1 MPTTQMTL
9 DLGFIL
15 MLGKYLIAGGLI
27 VFGLFTFVI
36 PMLFDIGNRVRES
49 PPTVPVKAT
58 TVLKPKRK
66 DVDRSSDTPPP
77 TGFAEHLRI
86 IEATAPN
93 AEPKIWWE
101 YAKAEMTEAE
111 VAIAEARLARIAD
124 PAVINGSLGGEG

>member
-1 MPTTQMTL
+1 MPMTQMTL

-15 MLGKYLIAGGLI
+15 TLGKYLIAGGLI

>member
-1 MPTTQMTL
+1 MPMTQMTL

-49 PPTVPVKAT
+49 PPATPVKVT
-58 TVLKPKRK
+58 PVLKPKRK

>member
-27 VFGLFTFVI
+27 VFGLFAFVI

-49 PPTVPVKAT
+49 PTAVPVKSNP
-58 TVLKPKRK
+58 VLKPKRK

>member
-1 MPTTQMTL
+1 MPMTQLTL

-15 MLGKYLIAGGLI
+15 LLGKYLLAGVLL

-36 PMLFDIGNRVRES
+36 PWILDTGNRVREGVLPS
-49 PPTVPVKAT
+49 PTKPPL
-58 TVLKPKRK
+58 VLKPKRK

-77 TGFAEHLRI
+77 PGFAEHLRI

-124 PAVINGSLGGEG
+124 PAVINGSLGGGV

>member
-1 MPTTQMTL
+1 MTL

-49 PPTVPVKAT
+49 PPAVPVKTT

>member
-49 PPTVPVKAT
+49 PPAVPVKTT

>member
-1 MPTTQMTL
+1 MTQMTL

-15 MLGKYLIAGGLI
+15 TLGKYLIAGGLI

>member
-15 MLGKYLIAGGLI
+15 TLGKYLIAGGLI

-49 PPTVPVKAT
+49 PPAVPVKTT

>member
-1 MPTTQMTL
+1 MPMTQMTL

-49 PPTVPVKAT
+49 PPAVPVKSNP
-58 TVLKPKRK
+58 VLKPKRK

>member
-1 MPTTQMTL
+1 MPQMTL

-49 PPTVPVKAT
+49 PPAVPVKAT

>member
-1 MPTTQMTL
+1 MTL

-49 PPTVPVKAT
+49 PTAVPAKSNP
-58 TVLKPKRK
+58 VLKPKRK